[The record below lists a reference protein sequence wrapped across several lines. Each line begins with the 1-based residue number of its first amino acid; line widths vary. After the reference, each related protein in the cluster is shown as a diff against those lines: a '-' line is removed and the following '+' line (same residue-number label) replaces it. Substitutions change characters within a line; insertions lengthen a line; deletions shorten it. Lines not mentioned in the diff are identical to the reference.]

1 VSSSP
6 ELGLISWQD
15 LYYCGWLPILE
26 AWSLDAQIIVALVSS
41 LLGGTSV
48 AVIAQLS
55 TRSRTRA
62 EVRKIDAETDR
73 TRAETAKILIDMPGS
88 PVQESP
94 GGRPLLGWFVAGSD
108 PDDYQVGTDTDVAHS
123 GNRSGFIAST
133 PRPRGFGTLMQ
144 TFRAERFLDTRLRL
158 SAYIR
163 VEAVERWAGLWMRV
177 DGPDAQ
183 TLAFDNMQ
191 DRPISGT
198 LDWRMYQ
205 IVLDV
210 PPDAEA
216 IAFGVLLEGPGRVWL
231 DDMAFAA
238 VDGDVPTT
246 GVRPLPVPLNPVN
259 LDFSAGPDD

>member
-1 VSSSP
+1 
-6 ELGLISWQD
+6 
-15 LYYCGWLPILE
+15 
-26 AWSLDAQIIVALVSS
+26 
-41 LLGGTSV
+41 
-48 AVIAQLS
+48 
-55 TRSRTRA
+55 
-62 EVRKIDAETDR
+62 
-73 TRAETAKILIDMPGS
+73 M
-88 PVQESP
+88 
-94 GGRPLLGWFVAGSD
+94 
-108 PDDYQVGTDTDVAHS
+108 AHS
-123 GNRSGFIAST
+123 GNRSGLIASR